1 MSFRPI
7 RFANSIENAGAVK
20 QFTLTDEDY
29 LAYVAGKHLSEMVE
43 GDPTTLTNNSSA
55 TTLNVGTY
63 VDTVINPSEPSEGP
77 RTHSRVYNVN
87 ATSVPSNGTNTLEYE
102 NPVNL
107 PSLVYVDDTVSITVL
122 IDATNA
128 GNGFEEIQTSMTIGQ
143 ASNNYVINSTVINP
157 VAGFI
162 ETTGVNAEGIT
173 VSWEDFSS
181 SSTKL
186 QGQYSATYD
195 ITFTDI
201 GYMTFEFSTTVT
213 DTDNAV
219 STASDFFT
227 SFIRVERSDTPG
239 ISEIES
245 SVYQNSIDVVQEEGD
260 DRRYPIFYDRWRRGL
275 KETNDLEL
283 DAMCQRIVSNI
294 MSHER
299 SGTYRLASESPG
311 SDWQVSLPNI
321 FVDTR
326 YDGTAIGYS
335 IWNRKSEF
343 HPTPYKPLMVR
354 RDNNNFDG
362 LQEMTEDQVKFT
374 FGERAKRIIIESGI
388 GRYQLRSSEQGPPT
402 DEGTWIARGV
412 ALDTRVS
419 YNVNEGYES
428 VSTYATD
435 YEASFLGILDYE
447 TEYQSTYTTDYATD
461 YESSYDT
468 QYLNEFSEPYEGTYI
483 STYQGGYETDYLTDY
498 EQEYEHE
505 YEGTYST
512 DFEGTTDSE
521 FYQTS
526 YTGEIDIEPYDG
538 EYQGA
543 LYEASFEGIYAGP
556 YSTDYETIYSGEYQS
571 SFDGDYAATFDGD
584 YEGSFDGD
592 YAATFDGDYE
602 GSYQGSYAATF
613 DGQYEPDYIGSYTAT
628 FDGQYE
634 PDYIGSYTATFDGQ
648 YEGSYQGGYAVT
660 FTGQYTGTFEGTP
673 VSVPYQGDPVSQT
686 FEGTAASQTFDGT
699 AVSQTFEGTADSQTF
714 EGSAVSQTF
723 EGTADSQTFEGT
735 AASQTFEGTA
745 DSQTFD
751 GTAAS
756 QTFEGTAASETFDD
770 GNPYTATFTGSYTPT
785 FTGSYTP
792 TFTGSYT
799 PTFTGSYT
807 PTFTGSYT
815 PTFTGSY
822 TPTFTGSYTPTFT
835 GSYTPTFT
843 GNYQRTYVGPSG
855 PLIVTGTVNPK
866 GSAIN
871 NNVNTTN
878 YPAAGGFFTAQ
889 SGSTITISSTGTLT
903 SNPWSSLGNVLT
915 FYSQSYFIGPAK
927 NRKHRCV
934 LVLAGTHAQNAFTNI
949 VIAGS
954 GGWTNTLTTAN
965 AVHTQGSGLGKNLYT
980 FGGTGLTGTQ
990 WEWAS
995 GNVNSGFEPPLGNGD
1010 NSDAF
1015 TVLNLASTASQSW
1028 TVEFP

>member
-447 TEYQSTYTTDYATD
+447 TEYQSTYITEYATD

-483 STYQGGYETDYLTDY
+483 GTYQGGYETDYLTDY

-538 EYQGA
+538 EYDGT
-543 LYEASFEGIYAGP
+543 LYEASFEGIYAGA
-556 YSTDYETIYSGEYQS
+556 YTGDYETIYS
-571 SFDGDYAATFDGD
+571 GD

-592 YAATFDGDYE
+592 YTATFDGDYE

-634 PDYIGSYTATFDGQ
+634 PDYIGSYAATFDGQ
-648 YEGSYQGGYAVT
+648 YEGSYQGGYT
-660 FTGQYTGTFEGTP
+660 ITYSGQYTGTFEGTP
-673 VSVPYQGDPVSQT
+673 VSVPYQGDAVPQDFQGDAVPQDFEGDAVDQT
-686 FEGTAASQTFDGT
+686 FQGDAVPQDFEGDAVDQTFQGD
-699 AVSQTFEGTADSQTF
+699 AVPKNFEGD
-714 EGSAVSQTF
+714 
-723 EGTADSQTFEGT
+723 
-735 AASQTFEGTA
+735 
-745 DSQTFD
+745 
-751 GTAAS
+751 
-756 QTFEGTAASETFDD
+756 
-770 GNPYTATFTGSYTPT
+770 PYTATYQGSFTPVYEGSFTPVYEGSFTPVYEGAYTPNYEGS
-785 FTGSYTP
+785 FTPVYEGSFTP
-792 TFTGSYT
+792 VYEGS
-799 PTFTGSYT
+799 
-807 PTFTGSYT
+807 
-815 PTFTGSY
+815 
-822 TPTFTGSYTPTFT
+822 
-835 GSYTPTFT
+835 
-843 GNYQRTYVGPSG
+843 YQRTYVGPNPVVFDFTPTTMTSTSTSVPYEATIG
-855 PLIVTGTVNPK
+855 FSIKSTGQLSPFLNIGDIISISPSIDASDWVS
-866 GSAIN
+866 SASQGAGFGDDYQIQ
-871 NNVNTTN
+871 VLSYTTN
-878 YPAAGGFFTAQ
+878 PGGF
-889 SGSTITISSTGTLT
+889 GTGTL
-903 SNPWSSLGNVLT
+903 
-915 FYSQSYFIGPAK
+915 
-927 NRKHRCV
+927 
-934 LVLAGTHAQNAFTNI
+934 QNAPTLN
-949 VIAGS
+949 GS
-954 GGWTNTLTTAN
+954 GSSSNNQGGSTTWDN
-965 AVHTQGSGLGKNLYT
+965 
-980 FGGTGLTGTQ
+980 GTSDWFRL
-990 WEWAS
+990 
-995 GNVNSGFEPPLGNGD
+995 NSNFNMSIQAYGAGQQFR
-1010 NSDAF
+1010 
-1015 TVLNLASTASQSW
+1015 
-1028 TVEFP
+1028 

>member
-43 GDPTTLTNNSSA
+43 GDPTTLTNNSSV

-77 RTHSRVYNVN
+77 RTHSRVYNID
-87 ATSVPSNGTNTLEYE
+87 ATSVPSNGTNTLEYV

-107 PSLVYVDDTVSITVL
+107 PSLVYVDDTVSITIL

-128 GNGFEEIQTSMTIGQ
+128 GNGFEEIQTSMSIGQ
-143 ASNNYVINSTVINP
+143 ASNNYVINSAVINP
-157 VAGFI
+157 AAGFI
-162 ETTGVNAEGIT
+162 ETTGVNAEGLT
-173 VSWEDFSS
+173 FTWEDFSS
-181 SSTKL
+181 SPTKL

-213 DTDNAV
+213 DTDNALSSV
-219 STASDFFT
+219 SDFFT

-260 DRRYPIFYDRWRRGL
+260 DRKYPIFYDRWRRGL

-294 MSHER
+294 MTHER
-299 SGTYRLASESPG
+299 PGTYRLASESPG
-311 SDWQVSLPNI
+311 SDWQLYLSNI
-321 FVDTR
+321 FIDTR

-335 IWNRKSEF
+335 IWNRNDAF

-388 GRYQLRSSEQGPPT
+388 GRYQLRSSEQGAPT

-428 VSTYATD
+428 VSTYETD
-435 YEASFLGILDYE
+435 YEASFLGVLDYE
-447 TEYQSTYTTDYATD
+447 TEYQSTYITEYATD

-538 EYQGA
+538 EYDGT

-556 YSTDYETIYSGEYQS
+556 YSTDYETIYSGDYEA
-571 SFDGDYAATFDGD
+571 SFDGDYAATFSGD
-584 YEGSFDGD
+584 YESSFDGD
-592 YAATFDGDYE
+592 YTATFDGEYE
-602 GSYQGSYAATF
+602 ASYQGSYAATF

-634 PDYIGSYTATFDGQ
+634 PDYIGSYAATFDGQ

-673 VSVPYQGDPVSQT
+673 VSVPYQGDPVPQD
-686 FEGTAASQTFDGT
+686 FQGDPVDQNFQGD
-699 AVSQTFEGTADSQTF
+699 AVDQDFQGD
-714 EGSAVSQTF
+714 AVDQNF
-723 EGTADSQTFEGT
+723 QGDAVDQDFQGDAVPQNFQGDAVDQDFQGDAVPQNFQGDAVPQNFQGDAVAENFQGD
-735 AASQTFEGTA
+735 
-745 DSQTFD
+745 
-751 GTAAS
+751 
-756 QTFEGTAASETFDD
+756 
-770 GNPYTATFTGSYTPT
+770 PYTATYQGSFTPVYEGAYTPTFTGSFTPIFQGSFTPVYEGSYTPT
-785 FTGSYTP
+785 FTGSFTP
-792 TFTGSYT
+792 IFQGSFTPVYE
-799 PTFTGSYT
+799 
-807 PTFTGSYT
+807 
-815 PTFTGSY
+815 
-822 TPTFTGSYTPTFT
+822 

-843 GNYQRTYVGPSG
+843 GNYQRTYVGPGTIYSRTAPVSYWLSEAEYIPEDDITEYQYTIYYQGSIVASG
-855 PLIVTGTVNPK
+855 FSDPTSV
-866 GSAIN
+866 S
-871 NNVNTTN
+871 
-878 YPAAGGFFTAQ
+878 AGGFTYTRGALED
-889 SGSTITISSTGTLT
+889 TV
-903 SNPWSSLGNVLT
+903 NLG
-915 FYSQSYFIGPAK
+915 
-927 NRKHRCV
+927 
-934 LVLAGTHAQNAFTNI
+934 
-949 VIAGS
+949 
-954 GGWTNTLTTAN
+954 LTTE
-965 AVHTQGSGLGKNLYT
+965 LYYSYT
-980 FGGTGLTGTQ
+980 R
-990 WEWAS
+990 A
-995 GNVNSGFEPPLGNGD
+995 
-1010 NSDAF
+1010 
-1015 TVLNLASTASQSW
+1015 
-1028 TVEFP
+1028 

>member
-260 DRRYPIFYDRWRRGL
+260 DRKYPIFYDRWRRGL

-584 YEGSFDGD
+584 YEGS
-592 YAATFDGDYE
+592 
-602 GSYQGSYAATF
+602 YQGSYAATF

-686 FEGTAASQTFDGT
+686 FEGTAASQTF
-699 AVSQTFEGTADSQTF
+699 
-714 EGSAVSQTF
+714 
-723 EGTADSQTFEGT
+723 
-735 AASQTFEGTA
+735 
-745 DSQTFD
+745 
-751 GTAAS
+751 
-756 QTFEGTAASETFDD
+756 EGTAASETFDD
-770 GNPYTATFTGSYTPT
+770 GNPYTA
-785 FTGSYTP
+785 
-792 TFTGSYT
+792 
-799 PTFTGSYT
+799 TFTGSYT